1 MPKQSYVLELPKARD
16 TSVIFA
22 SPHSSRD
29 YPPYFVDQTLLDVK
43 SIRTSED
50 AFVDELFMDSPK
62 FGCPFLMAGA
72 PRAFVDL
79 NRSADEFDP
88 AVIEDVRKSGHN
100 PRIASGLGVIPR
112 VVAGGRAI
120 YSGKLPLVEAHR
132 RISDYWRP
140 YHDTLQMLIDQ
151 SRNSFGNAILVDC
164 HSMPQEALDHTV
176 VNGRAPD
183 IVLGDRFGASAS
195 SEVVDTIEQICT
207 HAGLTVTRN
216 TPFAGAFIA
225 QHYGRPMRG
234 QHVVQIEINRGLYMN
249 EVSLEKTEQFD
260 GFKSVMT
267 DVISGIANFGRTGA
281 SLAAE

>member
-1 MPKQSYVLELPKARD
+1 MPKQSFFLELPKSRN

-29 YPPYFVDQTLLDVK
+29 YPPYFVEKTLLDLQ

-50 AFVDELFMDSPK
+50 AFVDELFLDAPK

-79 NRSADEFDP
+79 NRAADEFDP
-88 AVIEDVRKSGHN
+88 AVIEDARKSGHN

-120 YSGKLPLVEAHR
+120 YSGKLPLIEACR

-151 SRNSFGNAILVDC
+151 SRNTFGSAVLIDC
-164 HSMPQEALDHTV
+164 HSMPHEALDHTV
-176 VNGRAPD
+176 VNGKRPD

-195 SEVVDTIEQICT
+195 GELVDRIEAIC
-207 HAGLTVTRN
+207 AKVGLIVARN
-216 TPFAGAFIA
+216 APFAGAFIA
-225 QHYGRPMRG
+225 QHYGRPTRG
-234 QHVVQIEINRGLYMN
+234 QHVVQIEIDRSLYMN
-249 EVSLEKTEQFD
+249 ETALAKSDQFD
-260 GFKSVMT
+260 AFKKIVT
-267 DVISGIANFGRTGA
+267 DVIAQIADLGRSSSA
-281 SLAAE
+281 SAAE